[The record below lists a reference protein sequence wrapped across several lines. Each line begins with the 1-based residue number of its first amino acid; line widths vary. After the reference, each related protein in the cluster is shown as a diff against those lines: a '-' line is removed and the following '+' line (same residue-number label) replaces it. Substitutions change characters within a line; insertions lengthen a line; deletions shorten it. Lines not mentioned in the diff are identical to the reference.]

1 VRKEQIMG
9 QAGIALQQVLQTYQI
24 PESQLAQELGVCR
37 SAVRNWAEEI
47 RDPYSEQVRAIVKA
61 LRRIHPQAADTFKA
75 LYWDSL

>member
-1 VRKEQIMG
+1 MG

-24 PESQLAQELGVCR
+24 PEAQLAQELGVCR
-37 SAVRNWAEEI
+37 SAVRNWTDEI